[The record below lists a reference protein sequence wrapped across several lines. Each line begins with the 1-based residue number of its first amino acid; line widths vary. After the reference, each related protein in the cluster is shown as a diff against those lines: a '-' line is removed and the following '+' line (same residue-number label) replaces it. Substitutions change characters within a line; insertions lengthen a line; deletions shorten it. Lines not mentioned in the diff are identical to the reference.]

1 MRADEYNDREIA
13 AGRITTPHITAL
25 TGQFQAQRGLPVDGK
40 CGPETRAALG
50 LPVEN
55 PDLVQIAL
63 GDIGRTDAETF
74 RAGGP
79 GRDWCAYWL
88 SSVLERAGLPA
99 PEPGSR
105 ARRGARALVR
115 WIADQGEWVIDPKRA
130 AELRRSDAWAEAA
143 KLLQPGDVI
152 AWRASLMPI
161 DWRGHVALIVSA
173 HSDGSIE
180 TIGGN
185 ESGAVRHARLSV
197 EQWPWRRPGELY
209 AVARRVP
216 CLLSFSC

>member
-1 MRADEYNDREIA
+1 MNADRYNQRELA
-13 AGRITTPHITAL
+13 TGRLTSRHISAL
-25 TGQFQAQRGLPVDGK
+25 TGHFQAQRGLPVDGK

-50 LPVEN
+50 LPAEN
-55 PDLVQIAL
+55 PNLVQIAL
-63 GDIGRTDAETF
+63 GDVGRTDAETF

-130 AELRRSDAWAEAA
+130 AELRRSDAWVEAA

-152 AWRASLMPI
+152 AWRASSGPL
-161 DWRGHVALIVSA
+161 DWRGHVALIVEV
-173 HSDGSIE
+173 HGDGSIA
-180 TIGGN
+180 TAAGN
-185 ESGAVRHARLSV
+185 ENGAVRHSRLSAA
-197 EQWPWRRPGELY
+197 QWPWRRRGGFCG
-209 AVARRVP
+209 VARLVM
-216 CLLSFSC
+216 